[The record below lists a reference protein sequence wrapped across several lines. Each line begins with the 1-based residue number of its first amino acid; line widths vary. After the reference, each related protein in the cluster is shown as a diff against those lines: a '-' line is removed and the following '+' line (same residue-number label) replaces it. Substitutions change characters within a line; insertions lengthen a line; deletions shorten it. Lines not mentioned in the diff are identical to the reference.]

1 MEYNFA
7 NILEKAKEKC
17 EDKKVYNEANSF
29 GKIYPFTTENI
40 SGYIDLFNLK
50 DRSLLTVGSSGDQ
63 IINAILKGC
72 KDVTLLDINPFTK
85 YYYYLKIAC
94 LLCLD
99 KDTFMEFLHYQE
111 HTTTFGANDYAFN
124 YETFNKV
131 KQTLAEL
138 DHESYLFWNEL
149 FKQFKP
155 LEIRTNM
162 FEPDEYKIRAVIGCN
177 NYLHDVK
184 LYKDAQEKIMTVKPH
199 FVYGDIFNV
208 KFERKFDN
216 IWLSNIGKYLNF
228 LPAIREMVDITD
240 GFLNDDGQLLIC
252 YLYDTM
258 NKLEYNKGWPVIYNQ
273 ERVNNVLKGFHP
285 QIESFTGV
293 IELMSEENKSSDS
306 IYVYKKNT
314 IN

>member
-17 EDKKVYNEANSF
+17 EDKEVYNEANSF

-40 SGYIDLFNLK
+40 SGYIDSFNLK

-72 KDVTLLDINPFTK
+72 KDITLLDINPFTK

-99 KDTFMEFLHYQE
+99 KDTFIQFLHYKDDPTPFKNNE
-111 HTTTFGANDYAFN
+111 NAFN
-124 YETFNKV
+124 YEIFNKV
-131 KQTLAEL
+131 KQTLDEL

-149 FKQFKP
+149 FKAYKP
-155 LEIRTNM
+155 LEIRTNL
-162 FEPDEYKIRAVIGCN
+162 FEMEEYRTKAVIGCN

-184 LYKDAQEKIMTVKPH
+184 LYKDAQEKIMTVTPH
-199 FVYGDIFNV
+199 FVYGDIFNT

-216 IWLSNIGKYLNF
+216 IWLSNIGAYMGNLI
-228 LPAIREMVDITD
+228 AIREMVDIED
-240 GFLNDDGQLLIC
+240 KILEDNGKLLIC
-252 YLYDTM
+252 YLYDM
-258 NKLEYNKGWPVIYNQ
+258 VNESKYNKSWPIIYNQ
-273 ERVNNVLKGFHP
+273 ERIKKVLKEFNP
-285 QIESFTGV
+285 QFESFVGV
-293 IELMSEENKSSDS
+293 DELMFVDKNNFDS